1 MDNKIAKDLTQG
13 PVLYQLIRFAIPVAL
28 ANAMQAMYSTVDMVV
43 VGQFVGASG
52 LSAVGI
58 GGQIMGIV
66 LCFGISFS
74 VGAQVLISQQVG
86 AGNDDLQS
94 TIGTLFSLELISG
107 ILFCLLGLFFVD
119 PILVL
124 MNTPAE
130 AWANTRAYTVICCC
144 GTVFM
149 HGYNA
154 VCGLLRGMGDSKRP
168 MVFIAIASLAN
179 VILDLLFVVWFHMGA
194 AGTALATVIAQGLS
208 LVISLIYLYRHRD
221 QFGFDFKLS
230 SFRIRKD
237 RLIPICKIGIPYAFQ
252 GILISGSM
260 MYVNAQVNSFGVIA
274 SAADSIGNKL
284 NSIIN
289 IVVGAISMSSAT
301 MVGQCFGARKLDR
314 VKKCFWA
321 CMVICLAS
329 WLLFTAAFL
338 LIPKQIFGIFSTD
351 PAVLD
356 IAPTYLGIAVF
367 WVLAICS
374 MNAPFALI
382 DGVGNAGLAF
392 FMSVMDGVV
401 ARIGLC
407 ILLGNLWGL
416 EGFWLG
422 NALAGFVTTIIGMA
436 YYLSGKWKYR
446 KTLLGTI

>member
-1 MDNKIAKDLTQG
+1 MDNKIARDLTQG
-13 PVLYQLIRFAIPVAL
+13 SVLSQLIRFAIPVAL
-28 ANAMQAMYSTVDMVV
+28 ANAMQALYSTVDMVV

-58 GGQIMGIV
+58 GAQIMGIV
-66 LCFGISFS
+66 LCFGISIG

-86 AGNDDLQS
+86 AGNDDLQA
-94 TIGTLFSLELISG
+94 TIGTMFSLELITG
-107 ILFCLLGLFFVD
+107 ILFCILGIAFVD
-119 PILVL
+119 PILAL

-130 AWANTRAYTVICCC
+130 AWAEARAYTVICCF
-144 GTVFM
+144 GTVFT

-154 VCGLLRGMGDSKRP
+154 VCGVLRGMGDSKRP
-168 MVFIAIASLAN
+168 MIFVAIASLGN
-179 VILDLLFVVWFHMGA
+179 VILDLVFVIWLHMGA
-194 AGTALATVIAQGLS
+194 AGTALATVIAQGIS
-208 LVISLIYLYRHRD
+208 LVISLIYLYRHRE
-221 QFGFDFKLS
+221 QFGFDFKPS

-237 RLIPICKIGIPYAFQ
+237 RLIPICKIGIPYALQ

-314 VKKCFWA
+314 VKQCFRS
-321 CMVICLAS
+321 CMAICMAS

-338 LIPKQIFGIFSTD
+338 LIPRQIFGIFSTD

-356 IAPTYLGIAVF
+356 MAPTYLGIAVV
-367 WVLAICS
+367 WVMAICN

-382 DGVGNAGLAF
+382 DGVGNAGLGF

-407 ILLGNLWGL
+407 LLLGGLWGL

-422 NALAGFVTTIIGMA
+422 NALAGFVTTIIGMV
-436 YYLSGKWKYR
+436 YYLSGKWKTR
-446 KTLLGTI
+446 KPLLEQQ